1 MFAIDPA
8 YLIWATLFLTVA
20 AIALYA
26 IETIPIEI
34 TSVGL
39 IAILLILFQLFPVPD
54 AEGRNALDAEQ
65 MLAGFANPALI
76 AVIALLVVGQGVV
89 RTGALDRVAQRV
101 LHLGSGESLWPLATV
116 LVLVAGISAF
126 INNTPLVVIF
136 IPITQ
141 ALAARSNRSA
151 SAFMM
156 PMCFAAT
163 LGGMTTLIGTSTN
176 LLVSSSLISL
186 GEKPLGFFDFAVP
199 GLLLAVIGG
208 IYLLLFAPRLLPA
221 RASLAN
227 ALVGESGKQFI
238 AQITIPEGSTLVG
251 AKAVAGL
258 FPKLRGITVQ
268 LIQRGEHAELPPF
281 DEFTLQAGD
290 LLIVAATRK
299 ALMDAVAGGIGV
311 LHPDLQADNGRGI
324 AKSEA
329 WGVGDQ
335 ILAEAMVTPASNLI
349 GQTLE
354 QIGFRYRYHCIALGI
369 QRRSRMIR
377 ARMTEIALEA
387 GDVLLVQ
394 GRREDV
400 LALRANRD
408 ILPMEWSMTDL
419 PAPELAGLAGIV
431 FVTIIGLAAFEIVP
445 IVIAS
450 IIGVVAM
457 IAVGA
462 LNVRQA
468 LQAIDAKV
476 ILLVGAALALGIAM
490 EKTGTASYVAHHF
503 IGLFQGAS
511 PAVILSAFF
520 LVVAVFTNVL
530 SNNACAVI
538 FTPIGLGLAQ
548 GLGVAP
554 EIFAY
559 AVVFAANCSFATP
572 IGYQTNL
579 LVMGPGH
586 YRFSDYMRAGIPLVL
601 LLWLS
606 FSAFAPFYYHLQ

>member
-39 IAILLILFQLFPVPD
+39 IAILLVLFYLFPVPD
-54 AEGRNALDAEQ
+54 EQARNALDAERL
-65 MLAGFANPALI
+65 LAGFANPAL
-76 AVIALLVVGQGVV
+76 VTVVALLVVGQGVV
-89 RTGALDRVAQRV
+89 RTGALDRLAQRV
-101 LHLGSGESLWPLATV
+101 LHLGAGDSLWPLATI

-151 SAFMM
+151 SAYMM

-186 GEKPLGFFDFAVP
+186 GERPLGFFDFVVP
-199 GLLLAVIGG
+199 GVLLCGIGTL
-208 IYLLLFAPRLLPA
+208 YLLIFAPRLLPA

-227 ALVGESGKQFI
+227 VLVGAGGKQFI
-238 AQITIPEGSTLVG
+238 AQITIPAGSPLVG
-251 AKAVAGL
+251 VKAVAGL
-258 FPKLRGITVQ
+258 FPKLREITVQ
-268 LIQRGEHAELPPF
+268 IIQRGEHAELPPF
-281 DEFTLQAGD
+281 DEFPLQIGD

-299 ALMDAVAGGIGV
+299 ALMDAVAAGVGV
-311 LHPDLQADNGRGI
+311 LHPGLQEDEMAAEKG
-324 AKSEA
+324 EV

-335 ILAEAMVTPASNLI
+335 ILAEAMVTPASRLI

-377 ARMTEIALEA
+377 ARMTEIPLEA

-394 GRREDV
+394 GRRDDV
-400 LALRANRD
+400 VALRANRD

-419 PAPELAGLAGIV
+419 PAPQLAGLAGAV
-431 FVTIIGLAAFEIVP
+431 FLAVVGLAAFEIVP
-445 IVIAS
+445 IVVAS
-450 IIGVVAM
+450 IVGVIAM

-462 LNVRQA
+462 LNLRHA
-468 LQAIDAKV
+468 LQAIEAKV
-476 ILLVGAALALGIAM
+476 ILLVGAALALGTAM
-490 EKTGTASYVAHHF
+490 EKTGAASYVAHHF
-503 IGLFQGAS
+503 IGLFAGAS

-530 SNNACAVI
+530 SNNACAVL
-538 FTPIGLGLAQ
+538 FTPIGLGLARH
-548 GLGVAP
+548 LSVAP

-586 YRFSDYMRAGIPLVL
+586 YRFSDYMRVGIPLVL

-606 FSAFAPFYYHLQ
+606 FTAFAPAYYHLR